1 MRRAARSPREFSRTD
16 LYVGVRC
23 RETSVGLWRQQC
35 YGCGS
40 TVFAPSRVR
49 LYPKR
54 PWLSGVRVTVGVV
67 CSAITHCWGRRGG
80 SGQCGRRGAAA
91 VGAGGVPAGVVAGV
105 CPVWLERTEA
115 LSDVCRLLL
124 PACLRWEPLRRQL
137 RIPLP
142 CFKHGAIRV
151 KSYELRVE

>member
-80 SGQCGRRGAAA
+80 SA
-91 VGAGGVPAGVVAGV
+91 VALGAGGAPAGLPRGAGG
-105 CPVWLERTEA
+105 CPVLWEHVEA
-115 LSDVCRLLL
+115 LFDMCRLPL
-124 PACLRWEPLRRQL
+124 PGHLRRGPLRRQL
-137 RIPLP
+137 YIFRFHVSNMEPS
-142 CFKHGAIRV
+142 GSRV
-151 KSYELRVE
+151 STPG